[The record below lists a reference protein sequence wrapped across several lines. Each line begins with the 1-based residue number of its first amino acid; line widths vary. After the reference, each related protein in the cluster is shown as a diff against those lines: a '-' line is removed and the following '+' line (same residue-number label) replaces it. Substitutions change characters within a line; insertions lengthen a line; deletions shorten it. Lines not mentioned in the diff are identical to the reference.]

1 MEESLLDSGSIT
13 VVLLKPIT
21 MQKTLSLW
29 REETKMWGMCVC
41 VWSSELS
48 LATPSLPIKFL
59 PILQASK
66 TNHPWIPHDYNHS
79 ALHVCSALQ
88 TAHTYSLSFK
98 SCNNPVKWMILALFL
113 FHRWKKLGLSSCAVP
128 YGKLLV
134 ISSYWKLE
142 IWLVCMEMCSKYK
155 IQNRFQRQYK
165 KL

>member
-13 VVLLKPIT
+13 VAILKPIT
-21 MQKTLSLW
+21 MQETLSRW
-29 REETKMWGMCVC
+29 REETKMCGMCVC

-48 LATPSLPIKFL
+48 LATTTFTAYQIPTHPS
-59 PILQASK
+59 ASK

-79 ALHVCSALQ
+79 PLHVCSALQ
-88 TAHTYSLSFK
+88 TARTYSLSFK
-98 SCNNPVKWMILALFL
+98 SCNNPVKWILALFL
-113 FHRWKKLGLSSCAVP
+113 FQRWKKLGLSRCAVP
-128 YGKLLV
+128 CGKPLV